1 MSIAELI
8 MTGTQQASKSTDW
21 VADSLAK
28 IGDNVSKVYRER
40 EQNKQAQEML
50 PFLQQ
55 NLQESMTLAQQG
67 QSGAA
72 YSKML
77 GALNPQT
84 LNNPQLLPF
93 VKLGFDAIGKSTDDF
108 LLSQK
113 ATQGTGMTATD
124 LIALRAMGITPP
136 ETNTPST
143 NVVPKPKPSGGAN
156 PALADFDTPDDAMPV
171 NPQAGQA
178 GSGLTAPVGIPAM
191 GGQPSAVVTPP
202 PAAPTPAQEK
212 ARDFV
217 FENEK
222 VAETQGVPKAW
233 YNQAIDPSSEK
244 LKELTQTHEAIDLQG
259 TDKFGFGTMYVP
271 IQRDQEMNITGK
283 GNDFNFSKTV
293 NRRNPQL
300 DQQRT
305 EFIQNM
311 NNALSILDGS
321 VEIQTLLD
329 QYGSVDNFPKY
340 KTVKNGI
347 SFPLKDGNKSV
358 TLRSGTKE
366 QPGLMESWRTLQ
378 NAPGMGRPIGI
389 LIARSEQ
396 MPPSSAVGAGRGVQT
411 NVNPKVANA
420 MAQAQREL
428 PNASKDQII
437 ARARAIAAGAK

>member
-156 PALADFDTPDDAMPV
+156 PALADFDTRVDEVNLPA

-191 GGQPSAVVTPP
+191 GGKPSAVVTPPPAP

-233 YNQAIDPSSEK
+233 YNQAIDPSSQK

-389 LIARSEQ
+389 LIARSGMSTGGDRNSKE
-396 MPPSSAVGAGRGVQT
+396 
-411 NVNPKVANA
+411 NLANI
-420 MAQAQREL
+420 L
-428 PNASKDQII
+428 K
-437 ARARAIAAGAK
+437 

>member
-28 IGDNVSKVYRER
+28 IGDNVSKFYRER

-50 PFLQQ
+50 PMLQQ
-55 NLQESMTLAQQG
+55 GMQESMTLAQQG

-77 GALNPQT
+77 GMLTPETLKNPQSMT
-84 LNNPQLLPF
+84 L
-93 VKLGFDAIGKSTDDF
+93 VKLGLDAIGKSTDDF

-143 NVVPKPKPSGGAN
+143 NVVPKPKPTTGGNTAQ
-156 PALADFDTPDDAMPV
+156 ADFDTIVDEMNLPA
-171 NPQAGQA
+171 NPQVGQG
-178 GSGLTAPVGIPAM
+178 GSILTPPVGTQP
-191 GGQPSAVVTPP
+191 QPSAVATPTQ
-202 PAAPTPAQEK
+202 ATPTPAQEK

-389 LIARSEQ
+389 LIARSGMSTGGDRNSKE
-396 MPPSSAVGAGRGVQT
+396 
-411 NVNPKVANA
+411 NLANI
-420 MAQAQREL
+420 L
-428 PNASKDQII
+428 K
-437 ARARAIAAGAK
+437 